1 MLCLCNLR
9 VTTSD
14 EALFPPMSQHSETQ
28 ALLNILQIKESL
40 RQCWNFKVDDII
52 KAAAMTVVIRVFRW
66 TLCFK

>member
-1 MLCLCNLR
+1 
-9 VTTSD
+9 
-14 EALFPPMSQHSETQ
+14 MSQHSETQ